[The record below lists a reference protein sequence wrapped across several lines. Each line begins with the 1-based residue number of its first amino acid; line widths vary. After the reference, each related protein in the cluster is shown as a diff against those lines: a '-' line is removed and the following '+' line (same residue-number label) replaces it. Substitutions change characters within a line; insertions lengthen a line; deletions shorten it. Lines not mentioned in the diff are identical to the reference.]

1 MVFIAGTSVTPLS
14 SVLCHQPFAQACQ
27 RHNHSSSDRGQG
39 CFNNLAK
46 GVVYRQVNTGAGR
59 VRLIAI
65 ERNLVHTVGVDR
77 QSGFEQLQPCPEYR
91 EAK

>member
-14 SVLCHQPFAQACQ
+14 SVRYHQPLAQACQ
-27 RHNHSSSDRGQG
+27 RHNHSSSDRGQDF
-39 CFNNLAK
+39 FNNLAK

-77 QSGFEQLQPCPEYR
+77 LSGMEQLQPCQEYL
-91 EAK
+91 